1 MPLLAPQHKL
11 VLRQLLSRG
20 GTALPSEL
28 SIDIHLATEDVL
40 NALDHL
46 HRTDLAAPMPHT
58 PGLGEGRW
66 SLTSHGH
73 QVGPSLTKSE
83 SIITPS
89 EDSVDPAEGWG
100 FPWRPVKKDPPVYA
114 RNLPRPRT
122 QRRNAVRQPRF
133 ALHVPNRPPERRR
146 WGLLALASLV
156 TVAGIALLLMTIR
169 QVDIEIGGIEDGVA
183 LQPSSI
189 EGTQISFTVS
199 GANARS
205 AELLL
210 DDFPV
215 SGVQRYGNRIVWVV
229 PPLTEGPHSLELVV
243 QRRLYGQTSSLLG
256 FTVDGT
262 PPLIDLPKVL
272 EPVPMNEPVTIA
284 GTSEPG
290 ATLIVGGVPI
300 ETRDGSFVLELDEPP
315 AGPVSVLA
323 IDRAGNTSTF
333 YMIIPVA
340 YPRTQGVHVSA
351 AAWAH
356 EGLKNSVL
364 DLIRAGKITAI
375 EISLKDESGVVG
387 YHSNV
392 PLAREIEASSDL
404 FNLRSAIEELHALD
418 VRVIGRIVAFRD
430 PILAKHAWAQG
441 NEDWVIQTPDG
452 RPLSKYGGFTN
463 FHNINVQ
470 NYNLDIAREAAEAG
484 IDDILWDYM
493 RRPEGRL
500 NSMLIPGVGLD
511 DPSPIIV
518 DFLRK
523 SQILLREH
531 GVFQGVSVFGISATR
546 GEFIAQDV
554 AGMAHYVDYVAP
566 MVYPSHWSR
575 GEYGVAHPE
584 AQPYDI
590 TRASLADFQ
599 RVLDGTNTALVP
611 WLQDFSMRVPY
622 GPAEVKAQIDA
633 AASLGIHNWLIWD
646 PTVTYTAEGIVAA
659 PS

>member
-1 MPLLAPQHKL
+1 MALLAPQHKQ
-11 VLRQLLSRG
+11 VLRYLLSRG
-20 GTALPSEL
+20 GTAMPSEL
-28 SIDIHLATEDVL
+28 SVDIGLATEDVL
-40 NALDHL
+40 NALDYL
-46 HRTDLAAPMPHT
+46 HRTDLAAPVPDT

-66 SLTSHGH
+66 SLTPNGR
-73 QVGPSLTKSE
+73 QVGPSLAKGDPLAS
-83 SIITPS
+83 PHH
-89 EDSVDPAEGWG
+89 DAADPAEGWG

-114 RNLPRPRT
+114 SNLPRPV
-122 QRRNAVRQPRF
+122 RRGQKAIRRPRF
-133 ALHVPNRPPERRR
+133 ALHVPDKPPVRRR
-146 WGLLALASLV
+146 WGLLTVASLV
-156 TVAGIALLLMTIR
+156 TLAGIALLLTTIR
-169 QVDIEIGGIEDGVA
+169 QVTIEIGGIENGVA

-189 EGTQISFTVS
+189 EGTQISFTIS

-210 DDFPV
+210 DDFPI

-243 QRRLYGQTSSLLG
+243 QRRLYGQVSSSLD
-256 FTVDGT
+256 FSVDGT
-262 PPLIDLPKVL
+262 PPLIGLPDVL

-290 ATLIVGGVPI
+290 ATVVVGGIPI
-300 ETRDGSFVLELDEPP
+300 ETQDGSFVLELDEPP

-333 YMIIPVA
+333 NMIIPIA

-356 EGLKNSVL
+356 DGLKNSVL
-364 DLIRAGKITAI
+364 DLVRAGKVTAV

-387 YHSNV
+387 YSSNV
-392 PLAREIEASSDL
+392 PLAREAGASSDL
-404 FNLRSAIEELHALD
+404 FNLHSAIDELHALD

-430 PILAKHAWAQG
+430 PILAKYAWAQG
-441 NEDWVIQTPDG
+441 NQDWVIQTSDG

-463 FHNINVQ
+463 FQNINVQ
-470 NYNLDIAREAAEAG
+470 NYNLAIAREAAEAG

-493 RRPEGRL
+493 RRPEGSL
-500 NSMLIPGVGLD
+500 DTMFIPGVGLD

-523 SQILLREH
+523 SQVLLREH

-546 GEFIAQDV
+546 GEFIAQDI

-575 GEYGVAHPE
+575 GEYGVTHPE

-633 AASLGIHNWLIWD
+633 AASLGIHDWLIWD

>member
-1 MPLLAPQHKL
+1 
-11 VLRQLLSRG
+11 
-20 GTALPSEL
+20 
-28 SIDIHLATEDVL
+28 
-40 NALDHL
+40 
-46 HRTDLAAPMPHT
+46 
-58 PGLGEGRW
+58 
-66 SLTSHGH
+66 
-73 QVGPSLTKSE
+73 
-83 SIITPS
+83 
-89 EDSVDPAEGWG
+89 
-100 FPWRPVKKDPPVYA
+100 
-114 RNLPRPRT
+114 
-122 QRRNAVRQPRF
+122 
-133 ALHVPNRPPERRR
+133 
-146 WGLLALASLV
+146 LALASLV
-156 TVAGIALLLMTIR
+156 TLGGVALLLTNIR

-189 EGTQISFTVS
+189 EGTQISFTIS

-215 SGVQRYGNRIVWVV
+215 SGVQRYGNRIVWIV
-229 PPLTEGPHSLELVV
+229 PPLTEGSHSLELVV
-243 QRRLYGQTSSLLG
+243 QRRLYGAASSSLD
-256 FTVDGT
+256 FSVDGT
-262 PPLIDLPKVL
+262 PPLIGLPDVL

-290 ATLIVGGVPI
+290 ATVVVGGIPI
-300 ETRDGSFVLELDEPP
+300 ETQDGSFVLELDEPP

-333 YMIIPVA
+333 NMIIPVA

-356 EGLKNSVL
+356 DGLKSSVL
-364 DLIRAGKITAI
+364 DLILAGKITAI
-375 EISLKDESGVVG
+375 EISLKNESGVVG
-387 YHSNV
+387 YDSGV
-392 PLAREIEASSDL
+392 PLAQETGASTGL
-404 FNLRSAIEELHALD
+404 FDLRSAIEELHALD

-430 PILAKHAWAQG
+430 PILAKYAWAQG
-441 NEDWVIQTPDG
+441 NQDWVIQTADG

-463 FHNINVQ
+463 FQNINVQ

-500 NSMLIPGVGLD
+500 DGMFIPGVGLD

-531 GVFQGVSVFGISATR
+531 GVFQGVAVFGISATR

-554 AGMAHYVDYVAP
+554 AGMAHYVDYVSP

-633 AASLGIHNWLIWD
+633 AASLGIYDWLIWD

>member
-11 VLRQLLSRG
+11 VLRHLLSRG

-28 SIDIHLATEDVL
+28 SIDLDLATEDVL

-66 SLTSHGH
+66 SLTSHGY
-73 QVGPSLTKSE
+73 QVGPSLAKSE

-215 SGVQRYGNRIVWVV
+215 SGVQRYGNRIVWVA

-243 QRRLYGQTSSLLG
+243 QRRLYGQTSSLLN

-262 PPLIDLPKVL
+262 PPLIDLPKVM

-290 ATLIVGGVPI
+290 ATLVVGGVPI

-333 YMIIPVA
+333 NMIIPVA

-375 EISLKDESGVVG
+375 EISLKNESGVVG

-441 NEDWVIQTPDG
+441 NEDWVIQTSDG

-523 SQILLREH
+523 SQTLLREH

-622 GPAEVKAQIDA
+622 GPAELKAQIDA
-633 AASLGIHNWLIWD
+633 AASLGIHDWLIWD

>member
-11 VLRQLLSRG
+11 VLRHLLSRG

-28 SIDIHLATEDVL
+28 SIDIDLATEDVL

-46 HRTDLAAPMPHT
+46 HRTDLVAPMPHT

-66 SLTSHGH
+66 SLTSHGR
-73 QVGPSLTKSE
+73 QVGPSLAKGE
-83 SIITPS
+83 SIIAPNDES
-89 EDSVDPAEGWG
+89 MDPAEGWG
-100 FPWRPVKKDPPVYA
+100 FPWRPVAKDPPIYA
-114 RNLPRPRT
+114 RNLPRPKR
-122 QRRNAVRQPRF
+122 QGRKALRQPRF

-146 WGLLALASLV
+146 WGLLALASLMTV
-156 TVAGIALLLMTIR
+156 TGTALLLMTIR
-169 QVDIEIGGIEDGVA
+169 QVDIEISGIEDGVA
-183 LQPSSI
+183 LQPASI
-189 EGTQISFTVS
+189 EGIQISFTVN

-205 AELLL
+205 ANLLL

-229 PPLTEGPHSLELVV
+229 PPLTEGSHSLELVV
-243 QRRLYGQTSSLLG
+243 QRRLYGQASSSLD
-256 FTVDGT
+256 FSVDGT
-262 PPLIDLPKVL
+262 PPLIGLPDVL

-290 ATLIVGGVPI
+290 ATVVVGGVPI
-300 ETRDGSFVLELDEPP
+300 ETRDGSFILELDGPP

-333 YMIIPVA
+333 TMIIPIA

-356 EGLKNSVL
+356 DGLKNSVL
-364 DLIRAGKITAI
+364 DLIRAGKITAV
-375 EISLKDESGVVG
+375 EISLKNESGVVG
-387 YHSNV
+387 YQSNV
-392 PLAREIEASSDL
+392 PLAREIGASTGL
-404 FNLRSAIEELHALD
+404 FNLRFAIEELHALD

-430 PILAKHAWAQG
+430 PILAKYAWAHG
-441 NEDWVIQTPDG
+441 NEDWVIQTSDG

-463 FHNINVQ
+463 FQNVNVQ

-500 NSMLIPGVGLD
+500 DNMFIPGVGLD
-511 DPSPIIV
+511 GPSPIIV
-518 DFLRK
+518 DFLSK
-523 SQILLREH
+523 SQTLLREH

-546 GEFIAQDV
+546 GEAIAQDV

-566 MVYPSHWSR
+566 MIYPSHWSR

-633 AASLGIHNWLIWD
+633 AASLGIYDWLIWD

-659 PS
+659 PN

>member
-11 VLRQLLSRG
+11 VLRHLLSRD

-28 SIDIHLATEDVL
+28 SNATGLGTEDIL

-46 HRTDLAAPMPHT
+46 HRTDLAVPMPHT

-73 QVGPSLTKSE
+73 QVGPSLARGEMSSKVAG
-83 SIITPS
+83 
-89 EDSVDPAEGWG
+89 EDEDPAQGWG
-100 FPWRPVKKDPPVYA
+100 FPWRPMKKEAPVYA
-114 RNLPRPRT
+114 RTLPRPTRANRKIV
-122 QRRNAVRQPRF
+122 RRPRF
-133 ALHVPNRPPERRR
+133 PLQIPEQPPTRRR
-146 WGLLALASLV
+146 WGLLAAASLV
-156 TVAGIALLLMTIR
+156 TLAGIVFMLITIR
-169 QVDIEIGGIEDGVA
+169 QVTIEIGGIDDGVA
-183 LQPSSI
+183 LQPNSI
-189 EGTQISFTVS
+189 EGTQISFTVG

-205 AELLL
+205 AQLLL

-215 SGVQRYGNRIVWVV
+215 SGAQRYGNRIVWVV
-229 PPLTEGPHSLELVV
+229 PPLTEGGHSLELVV
-243 QRRLYGQTSSLLG
+243 DRRLYGQVSRSIE
-256 FTVDGT
+256 FSVDGT
-262 PPLIDLPKVL
+262 PPIIDLPSVM
-272 EPVPMNEPVTIA
+272 EPVPMNQPVTIA
-284 GTSEPG
+284 GRSEPG
-290 ATLIVGGVPI
+290 ATLVVGGVPL
-300 ETRDGSFVLELDEPP
+300 ETQDGSFVLELDEPP

-333 YMIIPVA
+333 NMIVPIA

-351 AAWAH
+351 AAWGH
-356 EGLKNSVL
+356 DGLKNSVL
-364 DLIRAGKITAI
+364 ELIRAGKVTAV
-375 EISLKDESGVVG
+375 EISLKNESGIVG
-387 YHSNV
+387 YGSNV
-392 PLAREIEASSDL
+392 PLAAESGAINNLFDL
-404 FNLRSAIEELHALD
+404 KAAIEELHALD

-430 PILAKHAWAQG
+430 PILAKHAWAKG
-441 NEDWVIQTPDG
+441 DEDWVIQTPDG

-463 FHNINVQ
+463 FQNVGVQ
-470 NYNLDIAREAAEAG
+470 KYNLDIAREAAEAG
-484 IDDILWDYM
+484 IDDVLWDYM

-500 NSMLIPGVGLD
+500 DGMYIPDVGLD

-518 DFLRK
+518 DFLRQ
-523 SQILLREH
+523 SQSLLREY

-554 AGMAHYVDYVAP
+554 AGMAQYVDYVSP
-566 MVYPSHWSR
+566 MIYPSHWSR

-584 AQPYDI
+584 AQPYEI

-599 RVLDGTNTALVP
+599 RVLDGTNTAIVP

-633 AASLGIHNWLIWD
+633 AASLGIHDWLIWD

-659 PS
+659 KS

>member
-11 VLRQLLSRG
+11 VLRHLLSRG

-28 SIDIHLATEDVL
+28 STATGLETEDVL

-46 HRTDLAAPMPHT
+46 HRTDLAVPMPHT

-66 SLTSHGH
+66 SLTSHGR
-73 QVGPSLTKSE
+73 QVGPSLAKGEPNSRT
-83 SIITPS
+83 
-89 EDSVDPAEGWG
+89 EDDSGDPAEGWG
-100 FPWRPVKKDPPVYA
+100 FPWRPVKKEAPVYA
-114 RNLPRPRT
+114 RTLPRPTREN
-122 QRRNAVRQPRF
+122 RKAVRRPLFPLQ
-133 ALHVPNRPPERRR
+133 VPKRPPSRRR
-146 WGLLALASLV
+146 WGLLAAASLV
-156 TVAGIALLLMTIR
+156 TLAGIVLMLITIR
-169 QVDIEIGGIEDGVA
+169 QVSIEIGGIEDGVA
-183 LQPSSI
+183 LQPTSI
-189 EGTQISFTVS
+189 EGMQISFTVA

-205 AELLL
+205 AQLLL

-229 PPLTEGPHSLELVV
+229 PPLTEGDHSLELVV
-243 QRRLYGQTSSLLG
+243 ERRLYGQVSRSID
-256 FTVDGT
+256 FNVDGT
-262 PPLIDLPKVL
+262 PPVIGLPEVL
-272 EPVPMNEPVTIA
+272 EPVPMDEPVTIA

-290 ATLIVGGVPI
+290 ATLVVGGVPI
-300 ETRDGSFVLELDEPP
+300 ETRDGSFILELDEPP
-315 AGPVSVLA
+315 AGPVSILA

-333 YMIIPVA
+333 NMIVPIA

-356 EGLKNSVL
+356 QGLKDSVL
-364 DLIRAGKITAI
+364 DLIEAGKVTAV
-375 EISLKDESGVVG
+375 EISLKNESGVVG
-387 YHSNV
+387 YDSDV
-392 PLAREIEASSDL
+392 ALAIETGAANNL
-404 FNLRSAIEELHALD
+404 FNLRAAIEELHALD

-430 PILAKHAWAQG
+430 PILAKHAWAKGDQ
-441 NEDWVIQTPDG
+441 DWVIQTSDG

-463 FHNINVQ
+463 FQNPGVQ
-470 NYNLDIAREAAEAG
+470 KYNLDIAREAAEAG
-484 IDDILWDYM
+484 IDDVLWDYM

-500 NSMLIPGVGLD
+500 DGMYIPGVGLD

-518 DFLRK
+518 DFLRQ
-523 SQILLREH
+523 SQSILRDF

-554 AGMAHYVDYVAP
+554 AGMAQYVDYVSP

-575 GEYGVAHPE
+575 GEYGVTHPE

-633 AASLGIHNWLIWD
+633 AASLGIHDWLLWD
-646 PTVTYTAEGIVAA
+646 PTVTYTAEGIVPAR
-659 PS
+659 S